1 VTERRPRHAASSR
14 QLKETPMTGIARQ
27 MRALLAVALVAL
39 LASAAAQIQLTYW
52 HGFTGPDMPLM
63 ERLVAEFNAQNPDIV
78 VRAEAIPWGNIWQQL
93 EPSVAAGRA
102 PDVVAVNEDVVT
114 GFILRGALAEMT
126 PDALAAAG
134 IDPGRFFGPL
144 WETGVVDGKAYAV
157 PVQSVMLVMYYNK
170 DLFAEAGLDP
180 ENPPSTRDEYLAAA
194 RALTRDT
201 AGRAPGDAGF
211 DASNLARWAAG
222 IPSPWMGGTIAYAV
236 AAQNGVTF
244 VDGADD
250 GFRPNFDSPEAQE
263 AIQFLVDLVRVHG
276 VSPANATEGSE
287 VDAFRQGQAAMNFN
301 GVWMLSQ
308 YQGQPGLNFGV
319 APFPQLGTERYATW
333 GGSGHLAMPRQRRA
347 DPERQAAALRFIGW
361 ITEAEQNLFW
371 TAAGGLP
378 TQPAVAEAEGYATN
392 PMTAVAEALDG
403 TFVLTGFP
411 FLAQFRGAWDAA
423 FEAAL
428 LGSKTVPQALTD
440 GVAEAGSRIE
450 DGLRSLP

>member
-1 VTERRPRHAASSR
+1 MTSVLRR
-14 QLKETPMTGIARQ
+14 LVL
-27 MRALLAVALVAL
+27 LLAAVLVGT
-39 LASAAAQIQLTYW
+39 AAAQVEITYW
-52 HGFTGPDMPLM
+52 HGFTGPDLPLM
-63 ERLVAEFNAQNPDIV
+63 EQLIADFNAANPDVV
-78 VRAEAIPWGNIWQQL
+78 VRGEPIPWGNLWQQL

-126 PDALAAAG
+126 PEALAAAD
-134 IDPGRFFGPL
+134 IDPDRFYGPL
-144 WETGVVDGKAYAV
+144 WETGMVDGTAYAV
-157 PVQSVMLVMYYNK
+157 PVHSVMLVMYYNK
-170 DLFAEAGLDP
+170 EMFEAAGLDP
-180 ENPPSTRDEYLAAA
+180 ESPPATREEYLAAA

-201 AGRAPGDAGF
+201 SGRAPGEAGF
-211 DASNLARWAAG
+211 DANALATWAAG

-244 VDGADD
+244 VGDADAD
-250 GFRPNFDSPEAQE
+250 FDPTFDSPEAAE

-287 VDAFRQGQAAMNFN
+287 IDAFRQGQAAMNFN
-301 GVWMLSQ
+301 GVWMLGQ
-308 YQGQPGLNFGV
+308 YQEQAGLDFGV

-333 GGSGHLAMPRQRRA
+333 GGSSHLAMPRQRSA
-347 DPERQAAALRFIGW
+347 DPAKQEAAMRFIGW
-361 ITEAEQNLFW
+361 MTQPEQNLFW

-378 TQPAVAEAEGYATN
+378 TQPAVAEAEGYQEN

-411 FLAQFRGAWDAA
+411 FLAQFRSAWDAA

-428 LGSKTVPQALTD
+428 LGDKSVEQALSD
-440 GVAEAGSRIE
+440 GAREARSAIQ
-450 DGLRSLP
+450 DGILSLP

>member
-1 VTERRPRHAASSR
+1 MTSVLRRLVLILAA
-14 QLKETPMTGIARQ
+14 
-27 MRALLAVALVAL
+27 VLVGT
-39 LASAAAQIQLTYW
+39 AAAQVEITYW
-52 HGFTGPDMPLM
+52 HGFTGPDLPLM
-63 ERLVAEFNAQNPDIV
+63 EQLIADFNAANPDVV
-78 VRAEAIPWGNIWQQL
+78 VRGEPIPWGNLWQQL

-126 PDALAAAG
+126 PEALAAAD
-134 IDPGRFFGPL
+134 IDPDRFYGPL
-144 WETGVVDGKAYAV
+144 WETGMVDGAAYAV
-157 PVQSVMLVMYYNK
+157 PVHSVMLVMYYNK
-170 DLFAEAGLDP
+170 EMFEAAGLDP
-180 ENPPSTRDEYLAAA
+180 ESPPATREEYLAAA

-201 AGRAPGDAGF
+201 SGRAPGEAGF
-211 DASNLARWAAG
+211 DPNALATWAAG

-244 VDGADD
+244 VGDADAD
-250 GFRPNFDSPEAQE
+250 FDPTFDSPEAAE

-287 VDAFRQGQAAMNFN
+287 IDAFRQGQAAMNFN
-301 GVWMLSQ
+301 GVWMLGQ
-308 YQGQPGLNFGV
+308 YQEQAGLDFAV

-333 GGSGHLAMPRQRRA
+333 GGSSHLAMPRQRSA
-347 DPERQAAALRFIGW
+347 DPAKQEAAMRFIGW
-361 ITEAEQNLFW
+361 MTQPEQNLFW

-378 TQPAVAEAEGYATN
+378 TQPAVAEAEGYQEN

-411 FLAQFRGAWDAA
+411 FLAQFRSAWDAA

-428 LGSKTVPQALTD
+428 LGDKSVEQALSD
-440 GVAEAGSRIE
+440 GAREARSAIQ
-450 DGLRSLP
+450 DGILSLP

>member
-1 VTERRPRHAASSR
+1 MISVVRS
-14 QLKETPMTGIARQ
+14 LI
-27 MRALLAVALVAL
+27 ALVAAVL
-39 LASAAAQIQLTYW
+39 VTSAAAQIELDYW
-52 HGFTGPDMPLM
+52 HGFTGPDLPLM
-63 ERLVAEFNAQNPDIV
+63 EALIAEFNAANPDVV
-78 VRAEAIPWGNIWQQL
+78 VRGEPIPWGNIWQQL

-126 PDALAAAG
+126 PEALAAAG
-134 IDPGRFFGPL
+134 IDAGRFYEPL
-144 WETGVVDGKAYAV
+144 WETGMVDGAAYAV
-157 PVQSVMLVMYYNK
+157 PVHSVMLVMYYNK
-170 DLFAEAGLDP
+170 DLFEAAGLDP
-180 ENPPSTRDEYLAAA
+180 ESPPSTREEYLAAA

-201 AGRAPGDAGF
+201 AGRAPGESGF
-211 DASNLARWAAG
+211 DANNLASWAAG

-244 VDGADD
+244 VEGADAD
-250 GFRPNFDSPEAQE
+250 FEPNFDSPEAVE
-263 AIQFLVDLVRVHG
+263 AIEFLVSLVREHG

-287 VDAFRQGQAAMNFN
+287 IDAFRQGQAAMNFN
-301 GVWMLSQ
+301 GVWMLGQ
-308 YQGQPGLNFGV
+308 YADQAGLNFGV

-333 GGSGHLAMPRQRRA
+333 GGSSHLAMPRQRNA
-347 DPERQAAALRFIGW
+347 DPAKQEAAMRFIGW
-361 ITEAEQNLFW
+361 MTQAEQNLFW

-378 TQPAVAEAEGYATN
+378 TQSAVADAEGYASN

-428 LGSKTVPQALTD
+428 LGDKSVERALSD
-440 GVAEAGSRIE
+440 GASEARSSIQ
-450 DGLRSLP
+450 DGLLTLP